1 MVVRMGAGEV
11 GSSVG
16 QLVKDVRAM
25 MEPHT
30 AIRLKVSQI
39 PLRASNAIKH
49 LLNAAYAGAQI
60 QQAERL
66 HIHGWPTRR
75 DTSLALLALQ
85 V

>member
-1 MVVRMGAGEV
+1 MVIRMGAGEV

-30 AIRLKVSQI
+30 AVRLKVCQI
-39 PLRASNAIKH
+39 SLLVLEWHEH
-49 LLNAAYAGAQI
+49 LLNSVHAGAQI

-66 HIHGWPTRR
+66 HLYGRPARR
-75 DTSLALLALQ
+75 DTPPALLALK

>member
-1 MVVRMGAGEV
+1 MAKPRTKKRTHVRVNEAATGPGKSGTSNRVPRSMVVRMGAGEV

-39 PLRASNAIKH
+39 SLGGSNAICI
-49 LLNAAYAGAQI
+49 Y
-60 QQAERL
+60 
-66 HIHGWPTRR
+66 
-75 DTSLALLALQ
+75 
-85 V
+85 